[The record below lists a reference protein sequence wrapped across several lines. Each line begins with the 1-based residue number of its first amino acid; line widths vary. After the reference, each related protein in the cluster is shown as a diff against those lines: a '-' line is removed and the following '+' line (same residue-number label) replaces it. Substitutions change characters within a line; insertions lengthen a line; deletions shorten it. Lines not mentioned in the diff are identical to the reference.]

1 MISFSW
7 PSPGLQQHCKPH
19 YYKVAMASVDRQSKF
34 LRIGSV
40 RVKMKNLDS
49 GFTLPTREARYSL
62 KKPPGHSASL
72 PLVRMSYRGF
82 LVYMEYKMWLEP
94 KVSLQSSRMHTTPVR
109 AEIAQSQAASESRFA
124 LPWAASWPHVTT
136 GHLQCGQCNWGDS
149 FWTVLNLNGKKP
161 NTYFSE
167 WKKKPSCFQ

>member
-34 LRIGSV
+34 LRIGFV
-40 RVKMKNLDS
+40 RVKMKYLDS

-62 KKPPGHSASL
+62 KKLPGHSASL

-94 KVSLQSSRMHTTPVR
+94 KVSMQSSRMHTTPC
-109 AEIAQSQAASESRFA
+109 
-124 LPWAASWPHVTT
+124 ASWNRSVTGCLRVSICAALGCLLAT
-136 GHLQCGQCNWGDS
+136 CDHGTFAMWPMQLRGFILNSFKFKWKKTQCLFQWM
-149 FWTVLNLNGKKP
+149 
-161 NTYFSE
+161 E
-167 WKKKPSCFQ
+167 KKPSCFQ